1 MMRISAKSNLGI
13 IFKNISKNISIAAV
27 LFFGLTQATK
37 AEPNNNHQDLYIS
50 CNPAIAQG
58 TKLNCSFNP
67 QSTEINQGT
76 ETQIA
81 QGTRGRKRKSKVD
94 GYYGGFSVGLI
105 NPSGG
110 IATTG
115 DPNVEGLEDVADV
128 DYGTGFAGSI
138 FGGIKFSEIIGA
150 ELEFLLGLGKGDTDE
165 FNSDLQDLI
174 NSTRELSEQTPGV
187 NFTGDIEA
195 KSDYSAFAIY
205 ASPRFDLPVSQKF
218 SLFIT
223 PGIGLSQTN
232 VNVKVESDLSI
243 SGENVTTED
252 EEALADAV
260 REANQEIDQS
270 TTGISFKLKA
280 GAEYQLS
287 DSIEIFG
294 QATYVTLP
302 VNDDPTA
309 DDLNSFLAQT
319 GLTFNF

>member
-1 MMRISAKSNLGI
+1 MNISVKSNL
-13 IFKNISKNISIAAV
+13 KSNLNIVFKNISIAAV
-27 LFFGLTQATK
+27 LFFGLTQTAK
-37 AEPNNNHQDLYIS
+37 AEPNNNHQDLYVS
-50 CNPAIAQG
+50 CKPAIAQS

-67 QSTEINQGT
+67 QSTEITQGT

-94 GYYGGFSVGLI
+94 GYYGGFSVGII

-110 IATTG
+110 IETSG
-115 DPNVEGLEDVADV
+115 DPTVPGLEDVSDV
-128 DYGTGFAGSI
+128 EYDTGFAGSI

-150 ELEFLLGLGKGDTDE
+150 ELEFLLGLGKGDTDG
-165 FNSDLQDLI
+165 FNSDLQDSI
-174 NSTRELSEQTPGV
+174 NSIRDLAEQTPGV
-187 NFTGDIEA
+187 NFSGDIEA
-195 KSDYSAFAIY
+195 ESDYSAFAIY
-205 ASPRFDLPVSQKF
+205 ASPRFDLPVSRKF

-232 VNVKVESDLSI
+232 VNAKVESDLSI
-243 SGENVTTED
+243 SGENVTSED
-252 EEALADAV
+252 EEALAEAV
-260 REANQEIDQS
+260 QEANQEIDQS

-294 QATYVTLP
+294 QASYVTLA

-309 DDLNSFLAQT
+309 DNLNSFLAQT